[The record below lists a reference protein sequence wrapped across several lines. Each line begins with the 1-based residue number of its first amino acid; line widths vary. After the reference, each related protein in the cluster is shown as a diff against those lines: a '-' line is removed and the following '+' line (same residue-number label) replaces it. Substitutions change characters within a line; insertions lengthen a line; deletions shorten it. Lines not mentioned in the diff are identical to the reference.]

1 MRYRAI
7 ESVLPSQ
14 VVDNEEVLQR
24 VHDDSKSHL
33 SEAEL
38 RRVLRLLGFAFR
50 SMDTRVRYRRGPEET
65 PSELGCEA
73 GRRALRRAE
82 LEPDEIDLLIY
93 VGVGRGFL
101 EPATATVFQDLLEL
115 RNATAFDVLDACASW
130 LRAVHIARSF
140 LATGT
145 YRNVMILNAEFNA
158 SFEDYTLR
166 SVEEFDFRFPSF
178 TIGEA
183 AAATIVSASK
193 EDDEA
198 TTVFRT
204 FGEKRDLC
212 VIPLPNW
219 RDYLGA
225 EVQELESLRF
235 ASWGRDI
242 TASAPRN
249 RTHAAEKAT

>member
-14 VVDNEEVLQR
+14 VVDNEEVLRR

-33 SEAEL
+33 SKAEL

-73 GRRALRRAE
+73 GRRALRSAG

-101 EPATATVFQDLLEL
+101 EPATATVFQDLLRL

-140 LATGT
+140 LATDS
-145 YRNVMILNAEFNA
+145 YRNVMILSAEFNA
-158 SFEDYTLR
+158 DFEDYALR
-166 SVEEFDFRFPSF
+166 SVEEFD
-178 TIGEA
+178 
-183 AAATIVSASK
+183 SASPPSRSARPPPPPSSPPPK
-193 EDDEA
+193 K
-198 TTVFRT
+198 TTGPRP
-204 FGEKRDLC
+204 C
-212 VIPLPNW
+212 
-219 RDYLGA
+219 
-225 EVQELESLRF
+225 
-235 ASWGRDI
+235 
-242 TASAPRN
+242 SAPSGRS
-249 RTHAAEKAT
+249 ATCA